1 MGKKYI
7 IGIVSPYELEDR
19 RASSGTMYMLLN
31 AIKHQG
37 FCIKKIS
44 VDYSYKRSFENRIKK
59 RLYQCFKDFGQ
70 QRFEDYFKRAVAKS
84 EFHHH
89 R

>member
-1 MGKKYI
+1 MEKKYI

-37 FCIKKIS
+37 FCIKK
-44 VDYSYKRSFENRIKK
+44 YP
-59 RLYQCFKDFGQ
+59 
-70 QRFEDYFKRAVAKS
+70 
-84 EFHHH
+84 
-89 R
+89 

>member
-1 MGKKYI
+1 MEKKYI

-59 RLYQCFKDFGQ
+59 
-70 QRFEDYFKRAVAKS
+70 E
-84 EFHHH
+84 
-89 R
+89 

>member
-59 RLYQCFKDFGQ
+59 RLYLLLSKIPFVEVD
-70 QRFEDYFKRAVAKS
+70 RFNIIGEAKAIS
-84 EFHHH
+84 DSL
-89 R
+89 

>member
-1 MGKKYI
+1 MKKKYI

-44 VDYSYKRSFENRIKK
+44 VDYSYKRCFENRIKK
-59 RLYQCFKDFGQ
+59 RLIIYGKKFGI
-70 QRFEDYFKRAVAKS
+70 RGIVRGVSSKKMTIGENCYS
-84 EFHHH
+84 
-89 R
+89 